1 MPEARILASGGIEKL
16 GLPDSFIKFK
26 TADGKKVQIDRPRP
40 EHTVAVE
47 FILEILTK
55 SEYAVLD
62 SVDQIEAVGHR
73 LVHGGEA
80 INKSV
85 LINDEV
91 IEQVKRVSDLAPLHN
106 PPSLKGI
113 DAITKL
119 LPKVQQ
125 VAVFDTAFHQ
135 TMPAYT
141 YMYALPYEYYEK
153 YGVRRYG
160 FHGTSHRYISHRACE
175 ILGKDFDKTRII
187 TCHIGNGASI
197 AAVCNGKVLDTSMG
211 LTPTDGLMMGTRCG
225 SIDPGI
231 VPFIMEHE
239 KMTPSDFSTMVN
251 KKSGV
256 MGISGV
262 SSDMRDVE
270 QAAEAGNERA
280 KLALEMYRYRIKKY
294 IGAYAAAMG
303 GVDVIVFTGGVGE
316 NDQTTRESVVSRL
329 EFMGVEFDSA
339 VNRSSRGEE
348 KVLSKPSSR
357 VTVLCVPTVVVLLI
371 ARDTMDLV
379 K

>member
-26 TADGKKVQIDRPRP
+26 TADGKKVQIDRPLP

-141 YMYALPYEYYEK
+141 YMYALPYDCLLY
-153 YGVRRYG
+153 
-160 FHGTSHRYISHRACE
+160 TS
-175 ILGKDFDKTRII
+175 D
-187 TCHIGNGASI
+187 
-197 AAVCNGKVLDTSMG
+197 AAD
-211 LTPTDGLMMGTRCG
+211 
-225 SIDPGI
+225 
-231 VPFIMEHE
+231 E
-239 KMTPSDFSTMVN
+239 
-251 KKSGV
+251 
-256 MGISGV
+256 
-262 SSDMRDVE
+262 
-270 QAAEAGNERA
+270 
-280 KLALEMYRYRIKKY
+280 
-294 IGAYAAAMG
+294 
-303 GVDVIVFTGGVGE
+303 
-316 NDQTTRESVVSRL
+316 
-329 EFMGVEFDSA
+329 
-339 VNRSSRGEE
+339 
-348 KVLSKPSSR
+348 
-357 VTVLCVPTVVVLLI
+357 
-371 ARDTMDLV
+371 
-379 K
+379 

>member
-1 MPEARILASGGIEKL
+1 M
-16 GLPDSFIKFK
+16 
-26 TADGKKVQIDRPRP
+26 
-40 EHTVAVE
+40 AVE
-47 FILEILTK
+47 FILEILPK

-187 TCHIGNGASI
+187 TCHFDRSCMQWQGPRHLYG
-197 AAVCNGKVLDTSMG
+197 LDPYGWSD
-211 LTPTDGLMMGTRCG
+211 DGYSLRKHR
-225 SIDPGI
+225 S
-231 VPFIMEHE
+231 
-239 KMTPSDFSTMVN
+239 
-251 KKSGV
+251 
-256 MGISGV
+256 
-262 SSDMRDVE
+262 
-270 QAAEAGNERA
+270 
-280 KLALEMYRYRIKKY
+280 RYRALY
-294 IGAYAAAMG
+294 HGA
-303 GVDVIVFTGGVGE
+303 
-316 NDQTTRESVVSRL
+316 
-329 EFMGVEFDSA
+329 
-339 VNRSSRGEE
+339 
-348 KVLSKPSSR
+348 
-357 VTVLCVPTVVVLLI
+357 
-371 ARDTMDLV
+371 
-379 K
+379 